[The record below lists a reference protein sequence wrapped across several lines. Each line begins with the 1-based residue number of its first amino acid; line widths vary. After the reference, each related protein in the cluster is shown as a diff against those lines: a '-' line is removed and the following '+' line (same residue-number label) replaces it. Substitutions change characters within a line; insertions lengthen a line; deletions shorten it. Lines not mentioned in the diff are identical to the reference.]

1 MTVFKICG
9 ITAIFLVFALCFF
22 RGRENIGVFV
32 ALGLSL
38 LIVLSGGENIIPI
51 FDYVEEVSLL
61 TSDFSEYLK
70 VMLKS
75 LGVALVCSATAGICR
90 ENGERTVGACV
101 EFFGKGEM
109 LVLALP
115 VIKDL
120 IQMVTS
126 ST

>member
-22 RGRENIGVFV
+22 TDRRNIGVFV
-32 ALGLSL
+32 ALCLSL
-38 LIVLSGGENIIPI
+38 LIVLSGVENIIPL
-51 FDYVEEVSLL
+51 FDYVREVSLSA
-61 TSDFSEYLK
+61 SDLGGYLD

-75 LGVALVCSATAGICR
+75 LGVALICSATAGICR
-90 ENGERTVGACV
+90 ENGERTVGACI

-120 IQMVTS
+120 IQMITS
-126 ST
+126 SM